1 MPIVSDSTNVPTPVS
16 DVIAKMNEV
25 LDALDTNESASDVQT
40 LAEYVKGMLD
50 ATSAVETELAQK
62 GISLVDVTNADPA
75 HIADALPPTIVEA
88 AYRKQELSYRTQD
101 AHVHV
106 IDMHETNA
114 CVPDPEAMQ
123 SSDFEEIARRFL
135 DDYDCNLSENQ
146 QWENVILQYA
156 KDFRFDCM
164 SS

>member
-1 MPIVSDSTNVPTPVS
+1 MSDSTNVPTPVS
-16 DVIAKMNEV
+16 DVIAKMDEILNTP
-25 LDALDTNESASDVQT
+25 DTDESTSDVRT

-50 ATSAVETELAQK
+50 TTSTVETELAQK
-62 GISLVDVTNADPA
+62 GISLVDVTNADSA
-75 HIADALPPTIVEA
+75 YVADALPPTIVEA
-88 AYRKQELSYRTQD
+88 AYRKQELSYRMQD

>member
-1 MPIVSDSTNVPTPVS
+1 MSDSTDVPTPVS
-16 DVIAKMNEV
+16 DVIAKMDEILN
-25 LDALDTNESASDVQT
+25 APDTDESASDVRT

-50 ATSAVETELAQK
+50 ATGAVETALAQN
-62 GISLVDVTNADPA
+62 GIGSVGVTDADPT
-75 HIADALPPTIVEA
+75 HIADALPPTVVEA

-123 SSDFEEIARRFL
+123 SSDFEEIALRFL

-146 QWENVILQYA
+146 QWENAILQYA
-156 KDFRFDCM
+156 EDFRFDCM

>member
-1 MPIVSDSTNVPTPVS
+1 MSDSTNVPTPVL
-16 DVIAKMNEV
+16 DVIAKMDEILNTT
-25 LDALDTNESASDVQT
+25 DTDESASDIRA

-50 ATSAVETELAQK
+50 ATGAVETELAQK
-62 GISLVDVTNADPA
+62 GIGLVDVTNADPTR
-75 HIADALPPTIVEA
+75 IADALPPTVVEA

-106 IDMHETNA
+106 VDMHETNE

-123 SSDFEEIARRFL
+123 SSDFEEIALRFL

>member
-1 MPIVSDSTNVPTPVS
+1 MPNSTDVPTPVS
-16 DVIAKMNEV
+16 DVIAKMNEI
-25 LDALDTNESASDVQT
+25 LNTPDTDESASDIRT

-50 ATSAVETELAQK
+50 ATGAVETALAQK
-62 GISLVDVTNADPA
+62 GIGLVGVTDADPV
-75 HIADALPPTIVEA
+75 HIVDALPSTVVEA

-106 IDMHETNA
+106 VDMHETNA

-123 SSDFEEIARRFL
+123 SSDFEEIALRFL

-156 KDFRFDCM
+156 ENFRFDCM

>member
-1 MPIVSDSTNVPTPVS
+1 MSNPTDVPTPVS
-16 DVIAKMNEV
+16 DVIAKMDEI
-25 LDALDTNESASDVQT
+25 LDTPDTDESASDVRT

-50 ATSAVETELAQK
+50 ATGAVETALAQK
-62 GISLVDVTNADPA
+62 GIGLVGVADADPA
-75 HIADALPPTIVEA
+75 RIADALPSTVVEA

-106 IDMHETNA
+106 IDMHETNS

-123 SSDFEEIARRFL
+123 SSDFEAIALRFL
-135 DDYDCNLSENQ
+135 DDYDCNLSENR

-156 KDFRFDCM
+156 EDFRFDCM
-164 SS
+164 PS

>member
-1 MPIVSDSTNVPTPVS
+1 MSDSTDVPTPVS
-16 DVIAKMNEV
+16 DVIAKMDEILNTS
-25 LDALDTNESASDVQT
+25 DTDESTSDVRT

-50 ATSAVETELAQK
+50 ATGAVETAFAQK
-62 GISLVDVTNADPA
+62 GIGLVSIINADPTR
-75 HIADALPPTIVEA
+75 IADVLPPTIVEA
-88 AYRKQELSYRTQD
+88 AYRKQELSYRMQD

-146 QWENVILQYA
+146 QWENVILRYA
-156 KDFRFDCM
+156 ENFRFDCM

>member
-1 MPIVSDSTNVPTPVS
+1 MSNPTDVPTPVS
-16 DVIAKMNEV
+16 DVITKMDEI
-25 LDALDTNESASDVQT
+25 LDTPDTDESTSDIRT

-50 ATSAVETELAQK
+50 ATGAVETALAQK
-62 GISLVDVTNADPA
+62 GIGLVGVADADPA
-75 HIADALPPTIVEA
+75 RIADALPPTVMEA

-123 SSDFEEIARRFL
+123 SSDFEEIALRFL
-135 DDYDCNLSENQ
+135 DDYDCNLSENRQ
-146 QWENVILQYA
+146 
-156 KDFRFDCM
+156 
-164 SS
+164 

>member
-1 MPIVSDSTNVPTPVS
+1 MSDSTDIPTPVS
-16 DVIAKMNEV
+16 DVIAKMDEILNTP
-25 LDALDTNESASDVQT
+25 DTDESASDVRT

-50 ATSAVETELAQK
+50 ATGAVETALAQK
-62 GISLVDVTNADPA
+62 GIGLVGVTDADPVR
-75 HIADALPPTIVEA
+75 IADALPPTIVEA

-106 IDMHETNA
+106 VDMHETNA

-123 SSDFEEIARRFL
+123 SSDFEEIALRFL
-135 DDYDCNLSENQ
+135 DDYDYNLSENQ
-146 QWENVILQYA
+146 QWENVILQYTE
-156 KDFRFDCM
+156 DFRFDCM

>member
-1 MPIVSDSTNVPTPVS
+1 MSDSTNVPTPVS

-25 LDALDTNESASDVQT
+25 LNTLDTNESASDVRT

-50 ATSAVETELAQK
+50 ATSTVETELAQK
-62 GISLVDVTNADPA
+62 GIGLVGITDADPTR
-75 HIADALPPTIVEA
+75 IADALPSTVVEA
-88 AYRKQELSYRTQD
+88 AYRKQELFYRMQD

-106 IDMHETNA
+106 IDMHETYA

-123 SSDFEEIARRFL
+123 SSDFEEIALRFL

-156 KDFRFDCM
+156 KNFRFDCM

>member
-1 MPIVSDSTNVPTPVS
+1 MSDSTDVPTPVS
-16 DVIAKMNEV
+16 DIIAKMGEILNTP
-25 LDALDTNESASDVQT
+25 DADKSTSDVRT

-50 ATSAVETELAQK
+50 ATGAVETALAQK
-62 GISLVDVTNADPA
+62 GIGLVGITNADPTR
-75 HIADALPPTIVEA
+75 IADALPPAVVEA

-123 SSDFEEIARRFL
+123 SSDFEEIALRFL

>member
-1 MPIVSDSTNVPTPVS
+1 MSNPTDVPTPVS
-16 DVIAKMNEV
+16 DVIAKMDEI
-25 LDALDTNESASDVQT
+25 LDTPDTDESTSDVRT

-50 ATSAVETELAQK
+50 ATGAVETALAQK
-62 GISLVDVTNADPA
+62 GIGLVGVADADPVR
-75 HIADALPPTIVEA
+75 IADALPSTVVEA

-106 IDMHETNA
+106 IDMHETNS

-123 SSDFEEIARRFL
+123 SSDFEAIALHFL
-135 DDYDCNLSENQ
+135 DDYDCNLSENR
-146 QWENVILQYA
+146 QWKNVILQYA
-156 KDFRFDCM
+156 EDFRFDCM

>member
-1 MPIVSDSTNVPTPVS
+1 MSSPTDVPTPVS
-16 DVIAKMNEV
+16 DVIVKMDEILNTP
-25 LDALDTNESASDVQT
+25 DADESTSDIRT

-50 ATSAVETELAQK
+50 ATGAVETALAQK
-62 GISLVDVTNADPA
+62 GIGLVGITDADPM
-75 HIADALPPTIVEA
+75 HIADALPPTVVEA
-88 AYRKQELSYRTQD
+88 AYRKQELSYRIQD

-106 IDMHETNA
+106 VDMHETSA

-123 SSDFEEIARRFL
+123 SSDFEEIALRFL

-156 KDFRFDCM
+156 EDFRFDCM

>member
-1 MPIVSDSTNVPTPVS
+1 
-16 DVIAKMNEV
+16 
-25 LDALDTNESASDVQT
+25 
-40 LAEYVKGMLD
+40 MLD
-50 ATSAVETELAQK
+50 ATGAVETALAQE
-62 GISLVDVTNADPA
+62 GIGLVGITDADPTR
-75 HIADALPPTIVEA
+75 IADALPSTVVEA
-88 AYRKQELSYRTQD
+88 AYRKQELSYRTRD

-106 IDMHETNA
+106 VDMHETNA

-123 SSDFEEIARRFL
+123 SSDFEEIALRFL